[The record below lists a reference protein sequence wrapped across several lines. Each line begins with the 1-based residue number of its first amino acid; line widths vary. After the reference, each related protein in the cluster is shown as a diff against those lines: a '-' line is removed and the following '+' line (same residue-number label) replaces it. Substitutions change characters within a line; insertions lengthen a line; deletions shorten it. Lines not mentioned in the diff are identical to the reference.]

1 MKIRWPWSAKY
12 NSDVK
17 KHRERSKRLVLIVC
31 TVALISKWFCL
42 CCSHNIM
49 FGVTRKSL
57 SLCVSYV
64 FHVSL
69 HSSSVLSFATSG
81 EETGCCF
88 TITYIMP
95 MNVHLTS
102 ESTVNMLS
110 KYCKWVSKTSQFP
123 GERIQLALFFP
134 VFFMKNDSWKG
145 AQRLGWDLQFLLK

>member
-1 MKIRWPWSAKY
+1 MRIRWPWSAKY
-12 NSDVK
+12 NSYFK
-17 KHRERSKRLVLIVC
+17 KRTERSKLLIFVLC
-31 TVALISKWFCL
+31 TVILISNWFCL
-42 CCSHNIM
+42 CCIHNIV

-57 SLCVSYV
+57 SHCVSYV

-69 HSSSVLSFATSG
+69 HTSSVLSFATSG
-81 EETGCCF
+81 EETGRCF

-123 GERIQLALFFP
+123 GERIQLALFF
-134 VFFMKNDSWKG
+134 FLMKNDSWKG